1 MIVRY
6 VCFVCTVALVA
17 AAPICSRA
25 DVTVTQHLATG
36 GSGPL
41 ALGAMDGTT
50 ETAIAGNRARIASD
64 MHFKVAFL
72 RFMTGHSGE
81 SLQLIR
87 LDEDLVDE
95 VDTRK
100 KRYSETTFE
109 EYRAAMKKA
118 SDDIEAAQRQQSAGT
133 PTMDDSTCE
142 WQPAETT
149 VRRSGERVQIA
160 GFEGEQVAVR
170 RTQACIEKASGQ
182 RCNFTFAI
190 EEWLAAEIPGLREQS
205 EFWKAYAKRL
215 SGGDAMTQPGAQALN
230 TVFSRYKDSWGD
242 MMAKTAAL
250 KGYPLKSVISMHV
263 GGAGC
268 ESGQPAGASGV
279 ANPPGALLGLLGKLG
294 KHSDSTPVSPDGVE
308 LFNMTTETTAITST
322 PIPAERLQVPPD
334 YKLSKK
340 RI

>member
-17 AAPICSRA
+17 AVPIRSRA

-36 GSGPL
+36 GFGPL

-50 ETAIAGNRARIASD
+50 ETAIAGSRARIASD
-64 MHFKVAFL
+64 MHFKAAFL
-72 RFMTGHSGE
+72 RLVTGHTGE

-95 VDTRK
+95 VDARK

-149 VRRSGERVQIA
+149 VRRSGERMQIA
-160 GFEGEQVAVR
+160 GFEGEHVAVR
-170 RTQACIEKASGQ
+170 RTQACVDKASGQ

-190 EEWLAAEIPGLREQS
+190 EEWLATEIPGLREQS

-215 SGGDAMTQPGAQALN
+215 SGGDAMTQQGTQALN
-230 TVFSRYKDSWGD
+230 TIFSRYKDSWGD

-250 KGYPLKSVISMHV
+250 KGYPLKSVLSMHV
-263 GGAGC
+263 GGPGC
-268 ESGQPAGASGV
+268 ESGQPAGASS
-279 ANPPGALLGLLGKLG
+279 ATNPPAALIGLLGKLS
-294 KHSDSTPVSPDGVE
+294 KHSESTPASADGVE
-308 LFNMTTETTAITST
+308 LFNMTTETMAITTT
-322 PIPAERLQVPPD
+322 PIPPERLQVPPD
-334 YKLSKK
+334 YKLSKT

>member
-6 VCFVCTVALVA
+6 ACLVCAAALVA
-17 AAPICSRA
+17 AAPLRSRA

-36 GSGPL
+36 GFGPL

-64 MHFKVAFL
+64 MHFKAGFL
-72 RFMTGHSGE
+72 RLVARHAGE

-95 VDTRK
+95 VDARK

-149 VRRSGERVQIA
+149 VRRSGERAQIA
-160 GFEGEQVAVR
+160 GFEAQQVAVR
-170 RTQACIEKASGQ
+170 RAQACVDKASGQ

-190 EEWLAAEIPGLREQS
+190 EEWLAMDVPGLREQGD
-205 EFWKAYAKRL
+205 FWKAYAKRL
-215 SGGDAMTQPGAQALN
+215 SGDDTMTQPGGQAMS
-230 TVFSRYKDSWGD
+230 TMFTRYKDSWGD

-250 KGYPLKSVISMHV
+250 KGYPLKSIMSMHV

-268 ESGQPAGASGV
+268 ESGQPAGASSS
-279 ANPPGALLGLLGKLG
+279 ANPQAALFGLLGHLG
-294 KHSDSTPVSPDGVE
+294 KQSETSSASADGVE
-308 LFNMTTETTAITST
+308 LFHMTTETLAITIT
-322 PIPAERLQVPPD
+322 PIPAERLAVPAD
-334 YKLSKK
+334 YKLSKT